1 MKRRLLNGAA
11 STPKEEE
18 EKEEEESRFD
28 DLCDSLILKVDERTD
43 RSGNSGDE
51 DEEVLAAEEVEAFT
65 SFPEAELSLLTIA
78 AIDSWSSSGHLR
90 TRTRTQGQV
99 GGLLLLLFQ
108 VRIRLFSVHH
118 HHLISVHYFG
128 SVLIV

>member
-1 MKRRLLNGAA
+1 MLNGAA
-11 STPKEEE
+11 STPKEE

-65 SFPEAELSLLTIA
+65 SFPEAEFDCPLLV
-78 AIDSWSSSGHLR
+78 L
-90 TRTRTQGQV
+90 
-99 GGLLLLLFQ
+99 GL
-108 VRIRLFSVHH
+108 VC
-118 HHLISVHYFG
+118 
-128 SVLIV
+128 